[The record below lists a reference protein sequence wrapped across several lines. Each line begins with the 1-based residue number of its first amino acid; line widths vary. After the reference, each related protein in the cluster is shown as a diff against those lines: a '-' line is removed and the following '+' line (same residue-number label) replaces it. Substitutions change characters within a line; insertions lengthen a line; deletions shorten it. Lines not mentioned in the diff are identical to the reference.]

1 MLNSSNYAPS
11 NFELKLEL
19 MEGVSII
26 ETNTLQDLVLR
37 ITNMEKMLME
47 LIRFSKEIVPTNQN
61 TSVPGF
67 ITVQEAAKKYHFSKT
82 TIHNRINLFKKVK
95 GREIDRL
102 QTGTQKQVNE
112 VELLEALRLK
122 SPIPIVFMKNHVS

>member
-1 MLNSSNYAPS
+1 
-11 NFELKLEL
+11 

-26 ETNTLQDLVLR
+26 ETSSLQDLVLR

-47 LIRFSKEIVPTNQN
+47 LIKFSKESNLSSFQG
-61 TSVPGF
+61 SVPGF
-67 ITVQEAAKKYHFSKT
+67 ITVQEAARKYKFSKT

-112 VELLEALRLK
+112 VELLEAFR
-122 SPIPIVFMKNHVS
+122 IPVEIPSIFRKKR